1 MVKQRT
7 RTPRNY
13 DGNQPVTHRLNDILP
28 SVLEKVSE
36 AFQDRPDLILAA
48 WPEVIGSKLAPM
60 TQAISFQEGILT
72 VKVKNS
78 TLYSL
83 LSQNDKPRLIQNL
96 RSKFPKV
103 SIKTIQ
109 FRLG

>member
-1 MVKQRT
+1 MAKLRS

-13 DGNQPVTHRLNDILP
+13 DGCQVVTHRLNEILP
-28 SVLEKVSE
+28 SVLGKVSE
-36 AFQDRPDLILAA
+36 AFQDRPDLILAS
-48 WPEVIGSKLAPM
+48 WPEIIGTKLAPM
-60 TQAISFQEGILT
+60 TQAISFSEGILV

-78 TLYSL
+78 SLYSL
-83 LSQNDKPRLIQNL
+83 LSQNDKPRLVQSL
-96 RSKFPKV
+96 RGKFPKV